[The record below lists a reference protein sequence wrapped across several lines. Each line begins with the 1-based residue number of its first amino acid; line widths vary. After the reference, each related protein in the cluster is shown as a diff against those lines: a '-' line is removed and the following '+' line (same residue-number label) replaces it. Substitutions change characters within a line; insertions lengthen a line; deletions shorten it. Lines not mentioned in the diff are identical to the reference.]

1 MSSNSPIVVQKYG
14 GSSVADVPK
23 LLAVADRVVRT
34 HAAGHRVVV
43 VVSAM
48 GNTTNELL
56 GLARQVSPTPGRR
69 ELDMLIS
76 VGERIT
82 MALLSMAVSD
92 LGVPAVSFTGSQSGI
107 ITDENHSAARVIE
120 VRPARIRQALE
131 QDKVV
136 IVAGFQGVSRS
147 REVTTLGRGGSD
159 TTAVALAAALDAAW
173 CEICSDVD
181 GVYSAD
187 PRKVPEARHLD
198 RISYEE
204 ALALFRAGSKVLNAE
219 ATAFAAHHG
228 IVLEAVKTEGGTRTT
243 RVERAWPELPSRV
256 AAVTVDP
263 QLDWVRPGPG
273 GLAELLPFLDEQ
285 QVPVRSLRCDG
296 AIVDRRDFHHRHAIR
311 WPEGVHST
319 PVAVATAAGASC
331 GRLPLLR
338 QGSAALREAGF
349 ELLGTEADGDRM
361 AWILE
366 PGREDEAE
374 RILHRVLIER
384 A

>member
-1 MSSNSPIVVQKYG
+1 VVQKYG

-23 LLAVADRVVRT
+23 LLEVARRVVAT
-34 HAAGHRVVV
+34 HNAGHRVVV

-56 GLARQVSPTPGRR
+56 GLARQVSPSPGRR

-92 LGVPAVSFTGSQSGI
+92 MGVPSVSFTGSQSGI

-120 VRPARIRQALE
+120 VRPQRIREALE
-131 QDKVV
+131 QAKVV

-159 TTAVALAAALDAAW
+159 TTAVALAAALGAAW

-187 PRKVPEARHLD
+187 PRVVPEARHLD

-228 IVLEAVKTEGGTRTT
+228 IVLEAAKASGGVRST
-243 RVERAWPELPSRV
+243 RVEPAWPELPSRV

-273 GLAELLPFLDEQ
+273 GLEELLPFLDEH

-296 AIVDRRDFHHRHAIR
+296 AIVDRRDFHHRASIA
-311 WPEGVHST
+311 WPSGVSST
-319 PVAVATAAGASC
+319 PVAVATAAGNSC
-331 GRLPLLR
+331 GRLALLR
-338 QGSAALREAGF
+338 RGSAALLDAGF
-349 ELLGTEADGDRM
+349 TLLGAEADGDRL

-366 PGREDEAE
+366 PSREREAE
-374 RILHRVLIER
+374 ALLHRELIG
-384 A
+384 